1 MNEMKKPKYQ
11 LEEKDL
17 DLPQY
22 IDRSNLVQN
31 KQGHYLLQLTG
42 WAFWSFLFVPL
53 FTLILW
59 LYQGNLIR
67 NYIFAE
73 KFDVQLLNIMWLAAL
88 VIFFGAT
95 LLLWASFNWLRF
107 RKQHAKKIVL
117 NVNNAMLSKYLSIT
131 PQELEDMQAS
141 KRVVLHYDE
150 NGELYDYQMNCKY
163 YSELNT

>member
-1 MNEMKKPKYQ
+1 MNEMKLKND
-11 LEEKDL
+11 LIEDKDL
-17 DLPQY
+17 DLPPY
-22 IDRSNLVQN
+22 IDQSKFVKN
-31 KQGHYLLQLTG
+31 KQGHYLLQFTG
-42 WAFWSFLFVPL
+42 WTFWSFLFVPL

-163 YSELNT
+163 YS

>member
-1 MNEMKKPKYQ
+1 MNEIRQSEYLIQ
-11 LEEKDL
+11 EKNL
-17 DLPQY
+17 DLPEY
-22 IDRSNLVQN
+22 IDRSSFVKN
-31 KQGHYLLQLTG
+31 KQGHYLLQFTG
-42 WAFWSFLFVPL
+42 WTFWSFLFVPL

-59 LYQGNLIR
+59 LYQGNLLR

-163 YSELNT
+163 YS